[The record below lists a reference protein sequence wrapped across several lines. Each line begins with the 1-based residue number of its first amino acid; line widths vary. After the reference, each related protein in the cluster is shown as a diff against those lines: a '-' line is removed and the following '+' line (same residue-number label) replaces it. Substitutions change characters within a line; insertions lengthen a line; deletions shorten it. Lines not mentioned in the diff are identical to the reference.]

1 MTSRAALLATASA
14 AALLACAG
22 LGGVR
27 PRYGP
32 VPGSIALEMT
42 GAPDVVTL
50 AAAEELRSAGLLPQR
65 VSAAEGY
72 AESQWF
78 DVSTHGSS
86 TESPFRGLDRVV
98 KLRFFAD
105 PTAGHTHL
113 AAEAVVAY
121 AVDPSRPER
130 ELERMVPEGHEG
142 SVILKRILDRL
153 KERFP
158 SPVDTTKARRD
169 SVRSEE

>member
-1 MTSRAALLATASA
+1 MTPRAALLATAA
-14 AALLACAG
+14 AAAFLACAG

-32 VPGSIALEMT
+32 VPGSLAVELT
-42 GAPDVVTL
+42 GAPDAVTL
-50 AAAEELRSAGLLPQR
+50 AAADALRVAGLTPQV

-72 AESQWF
+72 VESQWY
-78 DVSTHGSS
+78 DVTTRASS
-86 TESPFRGLDRVV
+86 ARAAFTGLGRVV

-121 AVDPSRPER
+121 AVDPSLPRR
-130 ELERMVPEGHEG
+130 ELERMAPEGHQG
-142 SVILKRILDRL
+142 LVILRGILDRL

-158 SPVDTTKARRD
+158 APADTAKGP
-169 SVRSEE
+169 

>member
-1 MTSRAALLATASA
+1 VTSRAALLATASA
-14 AALLACAG
+14 AVLLACAG

-32 VPGSIALEMT
+32 VPGSIAVEMR
-42 GAPDVVTL
+42 GAPDVITL
-50 AAAEELRSAGLLPQR
+50 GAAEELRSAGLLPQR

-72 AESQWF
+72 VESRWY
-78 DVSTHGSS
+78 DVSTHASS
-86 TESPFRGLDRVV
+86 AQPPFRGLDRVV

-113 AAEAVVAY
+113 AAEAVVTY

-142 SVILKRILDRL
+142 LVILRRILDRL
-153 KERFP
+153 QERFP
-158 SPVDTTKARRD
+158 SPADTTKARGD
-169 SVRSEE
+169 SVRSE